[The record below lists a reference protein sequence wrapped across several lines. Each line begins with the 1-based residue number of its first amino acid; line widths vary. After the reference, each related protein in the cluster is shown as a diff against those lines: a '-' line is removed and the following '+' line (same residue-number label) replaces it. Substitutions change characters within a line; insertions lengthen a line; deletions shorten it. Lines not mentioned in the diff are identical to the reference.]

1 MSYNVILIG
10 GITFDRIGRA
20 IGPFRLRTA
29 FENAGYSLK
38 AIDYAWA
45 LDQDQMIELL
55 STLIT
60 PETKI
65 LGISAAWYDF
75 PANKWAQDLTF
86 FRRFRSLF
94 PDITIVVGGTST
106 TPPSLLYNYS
116 DWFVSGFSDIA
127 FVKLTDYLYG
137 KTSDLIYTTD
147 AHGIPGPG
155 PGKIKIV
162 SADRD
167 YQIINVDEIETVFK
181 EEDGFLSHQPLP
193 IEISRGCI
201 FKCAFCTHPFL
212 GKKSYDYIRT
222 AESIG
227 SELKRNYD
235 LFGTYRYM
243 ISDDTFNDSYEKLDI
258 VKRAIEIAKLSKFE
272 FVSYIRPELI
282 ITKPNMLSM
291 LIDLG
296 IKGGF
301 IGLESM
307 RKESRKVV
315 GKGIAVDRVLEIAQT
330 LNESGVKM
338 HASLIAG
345 LPGDSEEEIHKW
357 SDYLIENKSRLF
369 RSWNFNA
376 LGMHR
381 TAKGDAPYSLF
392 EKNPKSYGYT
402 TKELAHNIRSLDWVH
417 TSGMTAAKAQE
428 ISNNCNASARQ
439 HIKIGG
445 WEVAGA
451 WFHDIPESIV
461 ENMPFNQ
468 TDLNEKSYENSMA
481 RASYNYNLT
490 TGKHLNNA

>member
-10 GITFDRIGRA
+10 GISHDRTGRA

-38 AIDYAWA
+38 VIDYAWA

-60 PETKI
+60 EKTKI
-65 LGISAAWYDF
+65 LGISAAWYDL
-75 PANKWAQDLTF
+75 PSNKWAQDTSF
-86 FRRFRSLF
+86 FNRFRNLF
-94 PDITIVVGGTST
+94 PGITIVVGGTKT
-106 TPPSLLYNYS
+106 TASSLLYNQC
-116 DWFVSGFSDIA
+116 DWFISGFSDIA
-127 FVKLTDYLYG
+127 FVRLTNYLYE
-137 KTSDLIYTTD
+137 KTSDLIYITD
-147 AHGIPGPG
+147 THGNPGET
-155 PGKIKIV
+155 KIV
-162 SADRD
+162 SADKD
-167 YQIINVDEIETVFK
+167 YQVTNVDEIETVFK
-181 EEDGFLSHQPLP
+181 EEDMFLPYQPLP

-227 SELKRNYD
+227 RELKRNYE

-282 ITKPNMLSM
+282 ITKPNMLDM
-291 LIDLG
+291 LLDLG

-307 RKESRKVV
+307 RKESRLVV

-330 LNESGVKM
+330 LNEKGVKM

-345 LPGDSEEEIHKW
+345 LPGDTEEEIYKW
-357 SDYLIENKSRLF
+357 NDYLIENKNRLF
-369 RSWNFNA
+369 RSWSFNP
-376 LGMHR
+376 LGLLR
-381 TAKGDAPYSLF
+381 TAKGDVPYSLF
-392 EKNPKSYGYT
+392 EKNPELYGYT
-402 TKELAHNIRSLDWVH
+402 TKELPHNVQSLHWVH
-417 TSGMTAAKAQE
+417 TSGMTADKAQE
-428 ISNNCNASARQ
+428 ISANCNASAGK
-439 HIKIGG
+439 HIKIAG

-451 WFHDIPESIV
+451 WFHNIPDDIV
-461 ENMPFNQ
+461 ETMPTMQ
-468 TDLNEKSYENSMA
+468 TNLNECVHANSMI
-481 RASYNYNLT
+481 RSGHNYNLI
-490 TGKHLNNA
+490 TGKYLNNA

>member
-1 MSYNVILIG
+1 MSFDVILIG
-10 GITFDRIGRA
+10 GISFDRVGRA

-29 FENAGYSLK
+29 FETAGYSLK

-45 LDQDQMIELL
+45 LDQDQMINLL
-55 STLIT
+55 SALVT
-60 PETKI
+60 EKTKI

-75 PANKWAQDLTF
+75 PSNKWAQDDSF
-86 FRRFRSLF
+86 FKRFRNLF
-94 PDITIVVGGTST
+94 PNITIVVGGTKT
-106 TPPSLLYNYS
+106 TASSLLYNQC

-137 KTSDLIYTTD
+137 KTSDLIYITD
-147 AHGIPGPG
+147 AHGNPGET
-155 PGKIKIV
+155 KIV
-162 SADRD
+162 SADKD
-167 YQIINVDEIETVFK
+167 YQIINVDSIETVFK
-181 EEDGFLSHQPLP
+181 AEDGFLAHQPLP

-227 SELKRNYD
+227 SELRRNYE

-282 ITKPNMLSM
+282 ITKPDMLSM
-291 LIDLG
+291 LLDLG

-307 RKESRKVV
+307 RKESRQVV
-315 GKGIAVDRVLEIAQT
+315 GKGIEVERVFEIAQT
-330 LNESGVKM
+330 LNENGVKM

-345 LPGDSEEEIHKW
+345 LPNDSEEEIYRW
-357 SDYLIENKSRLF
+357 NDYLIENRNRLF
-369 RSWNFNA
+369 RSWSFNA
-376 LGMHR
+376 LGLMR
-381 TAKGDAPYSLF
+381 TGRGDVPYSLF
-392 EKNPKSYGYT
+392 EKNPSQYGYI
-402 TKELAHNIRSLDWVH
+402 TKELERNVQSLYWAHS
-417 TSGMTAAKAQE
+417 SGMTSDKAQE
-428 ISNNCNASARQ
+428 ISVACNAAAAKY
-439 HIKIGG
+439 IKIAG

-451 WFHDIPESIV
+451 WFHDMPTDIV
-461 ENMPFNQ
+461 ENIPSMETKFNERMK
-468 TDLNEKSYENSMA
+468 LNSLS
-481 RASYNYNLT
+481 RANYNYNQI
-490 TGKHLNNA
+490 TGKTLF

>member
-1 MSYNVILIG
+1 MDYDVILIG
-10 GITFDRIGRA
+10 GISHDRSGRA

-29 FENAGYSLK
+29 FESAGYSLK
-38 AIDYAWA
+38 VIDYGWA
-45 LDQDQMIELL
+45 LNQDQMINLL

-60 PETKI
+60 EKTKI
-65 LGISAAWYDF
+65 FGISAAWYDF
-75 PANKWAQDLTF
+75 PSNKWAQDDSF
-86 FRRFRSLF
+86 FKRFRKLF
-94 PDITIVVGGTST
+94 PNITIVVGGTKT
-106 TPPSLLYNYS
+106 TSSSLLYNQC

-127 FVKLTDYLYG
+127 FIKLTDYLYG

-147 AHGIPGPG
+147 AHGNPGET
-155 PGKIKIV
+155 KIV
-162 SADRD
+162 SADKD

-181 EEDGFLSHQPLP
+181 EEDVFLSHQPLP

-222 AESIG
+222 AESIAR
-227 SELKRNYD
+227 ELKRNYE

-307 RKESRKVV
+307 RKESRQIV
-315 GKGIAVDRVLEIAQT
+315 GKGIAVERVLEIAQT
-330 LNESGVKM
+330 LNENGVKM

-345 LPGDSEEEIHKW
+345 LPGDTEEEIYKW
-357 SDYLIENKSRLF
+357 NDYLIDNKDHLF
-369 RSWNFNA
+369 RSWSFNA

-381 TAKGDAPYSLF
+381 TAKGDVPYSLF
-392 EKNPKSYGYT
+392 EKNPKAYGYT
-402 TKELAHNIRSLDWVH
+402 TIELANNIQSLDWVH
-417 TSGMTAAKAQE
+417 TSGMTENKAQE
-428 ISNNCNASARQ
+428 ISKKCNDSAS
-439 HIKIGG
+439 HHLKIGG

-451 WFHDIPESIV
+451 WFHNIPESIV
-461 ENMPFNQ
+461 ENKPFNQ
-468 TDLNEKSYENSMA
+468 TNLNEKAIENSMI
-481 RASYNYNLT
+481 RAGYNYNSV
-490 TGKHLNNA
+490 TGKSLI

>member
-1 MSYNVILIG
+1 MSYDVVLIG
-10 GITFDRIGRA
+10 GITHDRIGRA

-29 FENAGYSLK
+29 FETAGYSLK
-38 AIDYAWA
+38 VIDYAWA
-45 LDQDQMIELL
+45 LTQDQMINLL
-55 STLIT
+55 STIIT
-60 PETKI
+60 DKTKI

-75 PANKWAQDLTF
+75 PSNRWAQDDSF
-86 FRRFRSLF
+86 FKRFRKLF
-94 PDITIVVGGTST
+94 PGITIVVGGTKT
-106 TPPSLLYNYS
+106 TASSLLYNQA

-127 FVKLTDYLYG
+127 FVKLADYLYG
-137 KTSDLIYTTD
+137 KTSDLIFTTD
-147 AHGIPGPG
+147 AHGNPGET
-155 PGKIKIV
+155 KII
-162 SADRD
+162 SADKN

-181 EEDGFLSHQPLP
+181 EEDGFLAHQPLP

-227 SELKRNYD
+227 RELKRNYE

-282 ITKPNMLSM
+282 ITKPDMLPM
-291 LIDLG
+291 LLDLG

-307 RKESRKVV
+307 RKESRQVV
-315 GKGIAVDRVLEIAQT
+315 GKGIEVERVFEIAQT
-330 LNESGVKM
+330 LNSRGVKM

-345 LPGDSEEEIHKW
+345 LPNDNEEEIYRWNEH
-357 SDYLIENKSRLF
+357 LIKNKDHLF
-369 RSWNFNA
+369 RSWSFNS
-376 LGMHR
+376 LGLMR
-381 TAKGDAPYSLF
+381 TGVGDVPYSLF
-392 EKNPKSYGYT
+392 EKNPKAYGYT
-402 TKELAHNIRSLDWVH
+402 TKELAHNVQSLHWIH
-417 TSGMTAAKAQE
+417 TSGMTADKAQE
-428 ISNNCNASARQ
+428 ISTRCNAEAAP

-451 WFHDIPESIV
+451 WFHNIPDNIV
-461 ENMPFNQ
+461 ETMPSNQ
-468 TDLNEKSYENSMA
+468 TNLNEKAIENSII
-481 RASYNYNLT
+481 RANDNYNKI
-490 TGKHLNNA
+490 TGKSLDNLL

>member
-1 MSYNVILIG
+1 MDYNVILIG
-10 GITFDRIGRA
+10 GITFDRVGRA

-38 AIDYAWA
+38 VIDYAWA
-45 LDQDQMIELL
+45 LNQDQMIELL
-55 STLIT
+55 SSLVTT
-60 PETKI
+60 ETKI

-75 PANKWAQDLTF
+75 PANKWAQDPSF
-86 FRRFRSLF
+86 FERFRSLF
-94 PDITIVVGGTST
+94 PGVTIVVGGTRNSAS
-106 TPPSLLYNYS
+106 SLLYNQC

-127 FVKLTDYLYG
+127 FIKLTDYLYG

-147 AHGIPGPG
+147 AHGNPGET
-155 PGKIKIV
+155 KIM

-181 EEDGFLSHQPLP
+181 EEDVFLPHQPLP

-222 AESIG
+222 AESIAR
-227 SELKRNYD
+227 ELKRNYE

-307 RKESRKVV
+307 RKESRQVV
-315 GKGIAVDRVLEIAQT
+315 GKGIAVERVLEIAQT
-330 LNESGVKM
+330 LNENGVKM

-345 LPGDSEEEIHKW
+345 LPGDTEEEIYKW
-357 SDYLIENKSRLF
+357 NNYLIDNKDHLF
-369 RSWNFNA
+369 RSWSFNA

-381 TAKGDAPYSLF
+381 TAKGEVPYSLF

-402 TKELAHNIRSLDWVH
+402 TKELANNIQSLDWVH
-417 TSGMTAAKAQE
+417 TSGMTENKAQE
-428 ISNNCNASARQ
+428 ISKKCNDSAS
-439 HIKIGG
+439 HHLKIGG

-451 WFHDIPESIV
+451 WFHNIPESIV
-461 ENMPFNQ
+461 ENKPFNQ
-468 TDLNEKSYENSMA
+468 TNLNEKAIENSMQ
-481 RASYNYNLT
+481 RASYNYNLI
-490 TGKHLNNA
+490 TGNSLT